1 MKIYAYARC
10 STNETK
16 QSTERQLDAFKKWEK
31 ENNRKI
37 DKIYEEYAS
46 GKNFDRKLY
55 NELKEIVKKDDIIIV
70 KELDR
75 FGRSMDKIKD
85 EWNFFMN
92 LGVRIIVIDMPLI
105 SSDLKGDKTLDM
117 RFIANLVFEVL
128 CYSAEKEREKLSQR
142 TKEALAVKKAQGIK
156 LGRRFA
162 LDEEQKKE
170 FIKMYND
177 TYITLEE
184 IALHFNVTKTTVNNY
199 VKFLGLKNR
208 YNKVKS

>member
-31 ENNRKI
+31 ENNIKI
-37 DKIYEEYAS
+37 DKVYEEYAS

-55 NELKEIVKKDDIIIV
+55 NELKEIVQKDDIIIV

-162 LDEEQKKE
+162 LTDDMKKE